1 MCDYEIRNAN
11 DKELWLRIKAL
22 EERIDKLGAVGCKG
36 FDWIEWDSL
45 IEDMAALSAQLSL
58 HKVIVKR
65 VLSRYD

>member
-11 DKELWLRIKAL
+11 DRELWLKIEAL
-22 EERIDKLGAVGCKG
+22 EKRINKLGAIGCIG

-45 IEDMAALSAQLSL
+45 IEDKAALFAQLSL
-58 HKVIVKR
+58 HKDIIKR